1 MELKV
6 GHSSLELVEGDI
18 TQQDTDAIVNAANT
32 ALRPGGGVDGAIHR
46 AGGPAIEAQARQLG
60 GCPTGEARITT
71 GGKLAAR
78 YVIHTVGPVYKDGL
92 HREPELLASCY
103 QESLKL
109 AAAEGL
115 KTVAFPSISTGVYGY
130 PLEAAAKVALTTVKD
145 FLAQHPEIELVRL
158 VLFGRHAYEAYAG
171 ALREL
176 GGNSG

>member
-1 MELKV
+1 MEMKV
-6 GHSSLELVEGDI
+6 GQSSLELVEGDI

-46 AGGPAIEAQARQLG
+46 AGGPAIEAEARQLG

-71 GGKLAAR
+71 GGNLKAR

-103 QESLKL
+103 WESMKL
-109 AAAEGL
+109 AAAKGL

-145 FLAQHPEIELVRL
+145 FLAQHPEIELVRM
-158 VLFGRHAYEAYAG
+158 VLFGRPAYEAYAG

-176 GGNSG
+176 GDS